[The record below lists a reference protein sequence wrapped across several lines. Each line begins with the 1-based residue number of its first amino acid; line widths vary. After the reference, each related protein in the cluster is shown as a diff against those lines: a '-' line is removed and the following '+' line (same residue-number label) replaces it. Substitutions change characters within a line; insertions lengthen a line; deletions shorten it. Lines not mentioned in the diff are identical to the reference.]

1 MRRIAVTLITVLAL
15 GIWSVPAHA
24 AKLKL
29 GTLAPEGSPW
39 HEIIRDMAAQWKEAS
54 GGRVD
59 LRIYPGGIAGDD
71 RDMVRKMRLG
81 QLHLAV
87 LTGEGL
93 SEIASEVMA
102 LQMPLVL
109 RTDGELDYVM
119 EHFTPTLEKAL
130 EKKGFKV
137 LSWGYAGWVRL
148 FSATPVLTPG
158 DRKSLR
164 LFTWAGD
171 PAYEEAWKLAG
182 FQPVALQV
190 TEMHTALQSGLINSF
205 TATSLAA
212 LSFQWF
218 GQAKHTMDMTWGPL
232 VGATVIR
239 KKSWDKLPDE
249 LKPKLA
255 AIAAEAGARMKSET
269 RRLDAEAVE
278 AMREYGLIV
287 HPVDPEM
294 IPVWEGIAA
303 AGNKH
308 LIGTVVPPNAA
319 SQVIK
324 LRDQFRAGG

>member
-1 MRRIAVTLITVLAL
+1 MRHFAAAVLTVLVLFA
-15 GIWSVPAHA
+15 WADPAHA
-24 AKLKL
+24 FKLKL

-39 HEIIRDMAAQWKEAS
+39 HEIIRDMAAEWKEAS
-54 GGRVD
+54 GGEVD
-59 LRIYPGGIAGDD
+59 VRIYPGGIAGDD
-71 RDMVRKMRLG
+71 RDMVRKMRVG
-81 QLHLAV
+81 QLHAAV

-93 SEIASEVMA
+93 SEISNDVMA

-119 EHFTPTLEKAL
+119 EQMAPRLEKAL
-130 EKKGFKV
+130 DAKGFKV

-148 FSATPVLTPG
+148 FSKQPVLTPT

-171 PAYEEAWKLAG
+171 PAYEEAWKRAG

-218 GQAKHTMDMTWGPL
+218 GQAKHMMDMSWGPL
-232 VGATVIR
+232 VGATIVSKRAWNKI
-239 KKSWDKLPDE
+239 PDE

-269 RRLDAEAVE
+269 RRLDAEAVD
-278 AMREYGLIV
+278 AMREHGLQV
-287 HPVDPEM
+287 HAVAPEM
-294 IPVWEGIAA
+294 IPVWEAIAA
-303 AGNKH
+303 TGNKS
-308 LIGTVVPPNAA
+308 LVGTVVPHDAA
-319 SQVIK
+319 AEVLR
-324 LRDQFRAGG
+324 LRDEFRARQ